1 MSATFNTGDYVK
13 FTGLAGGAYNHV
25 GVTPTMEEN
34 FLNKIFCVEK
44 TWGGNDSPRL
54 SIKVCPLTENASEI
68 AGKLSSWI
76 YTPAMFELY
85 EEAQTPPLE
94 FTYEQFLEG
103 CQDA

>member
-1 MSATFNTGDYVK
+1 MFNEGDYVK
-13 FTGLAGGAYNHV
+13 FIGRAGGAYNHV

-44 TWGGNDSPRL
+44 TWGRNDNPRL
-54 SIKVCPLTENASEI
+54 SIKVCPLTENASKI
-68 AGKLSSWI
+68 ADKLSTWI

-85 EEAQTPPLE
+85 EEAQTSPLE